1 MIRLMISGNTVQRII
16 DELTRITNSMIIL
29 VF

>member
-16 DELTRITNSMIIL
+16 HELTRITNSMIIL